1 MGKVTCLGER
11 PSGNTTVK
19 IYHCPICGSEF
30 ICGATEVIY
39 CDKCGAEFE
48 PIENNE
54 KLIKDLKRII

>member
-1 MGKVTCLGER
+1 MDKVTCLGER

-19 IYHCPICGSEF
+19 MYRCPICGCEF

-48 PIENNE
+48 IEE
-54 KLIKDLKRII
+54 